1 MYEAKQHKEKV
12 SRRID
17 FAGGG
22 AKQRVKMKNDKM
34 QRKYLQGGYSNGQV
48 KQLIDIAAIPFNALS
63 VQSQL
68 LPTEFI
74 DRNYSVVSFVKV
86 GGRFGHARILLEHVD
101 NNRFR
106 NFLIEL
112 EANASSNSESDVS
125 WMPSVISSGR
135 LSQDD
140 MSNSISTR
148 SISGNS
154 AAGSEIEI
162 IINLL
167 TNIVPPDQHE
177 AFLITNGMANSILV
191 AAELLRQNQELLN
204 YRALVN
210 QIGGFSMNCAS
221 FVELIAQS
229 AGMIHVN
236 SNSHFGLKTPT
247 GMINNLS
254 PH

>member
-1 MYEAKQHKEKV
+1 MYEARQNKEKV
-12 SRRID
+12 SRTIG
-17 FAGGG
+17 AGGTR
-22 AKQRVKMKNDKM
+22 QRIKMKNDRMK
-34 QRKYLQGGYSNGQV
+34 QKTFQWNDSNKQV
-48 KQLIDIAAIPFNALS
+48 KQLINIETVPYNSLR

-68 LPTEFI
+68 LPLEYI
-74 DRNYSVVSFVKV
+74 DRNYSVVSFVKASKGV
-86 GGRFGHARILLEHVD
+86 GHARILLEHVD

-112 EANASSNSESDVS
+112 EANASSHSESDVS

-140 MSNSISTR
+140 ISNSNSTR
-148 SISGNS
+148 NISGNS
-154 AAGSEIEI
+154 AAASEIEI
-162 IINLL
+162 IIKLL
-167 TNIVPPDQHE
+167 PNISRPNQHE
-177 AFLITNGMANSILV
+177 AFLIPNGMANSILS
-191 AAELLRQNQELLN
+191 AAELLRQNQDMFS

-229 AGMIHVN
+229 AGMVDVETDN
-236 SNSHFGLKTPT
+236 NLHFKTPT
-247 GMINNLS
+247 GMINNLG

>member
-1 MYEAKQHKEKV
+1 MYETRQNKEKV

-17 FAGGG
+17 AAGGRIL
-22 AKQRVKMKNDKM
+22 QREKMKNDRA
-34 QRKYLQGGYSNGQV
+34 QRKYLQMKYPNEKV
-48 KQLIDIAAIPFNALS
+48 KQLINISTIPFNSLR
-63 VQSQL
+63 VPSQL
-68 LPTEFI
+68 LPGESI
-74 DRNYSVVSFVKV
+74 DNDFSVVSFVKV
-86 GGRFGHARILLEHVD
+86 GGGFGHARILLEHVD

-112 EANASSNSESDVS
+112 EANASSDSESDVS

-140 MSNSISTR
+140 MSNSKSTR

-162 IINLL
+162 IIKLL
-167 TNIVPPDQHE
+167 TDITPPNQHE
-177 AFLITNGMANSILV
+177 AYLITNKMANSILV
-191 AAELLRQNQELLN
+191 AAELLRQNQDMLN

-229 AGMIHVN
+229 AGMVDVDTSSI
-236 SNSHFGLKTPT
+236 FGLKTPT
-247 GMINNLS
+247 GMINNL
-254 PH
+254 